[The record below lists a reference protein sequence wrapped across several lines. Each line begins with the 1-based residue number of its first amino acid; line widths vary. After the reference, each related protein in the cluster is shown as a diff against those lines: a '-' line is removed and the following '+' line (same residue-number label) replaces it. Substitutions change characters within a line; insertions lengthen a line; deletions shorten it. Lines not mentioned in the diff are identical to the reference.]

1 LRDGAIAGAADLAAF
16 FLQNANQKYNQEK
29 WLTYDVVKELENKS
43 WEGNVRELKNVI
55 ENMVIVSNNE
65 YLQVE
70 DLPWYKEELMQR
82 KGQGGNMVSLWEE
95 LSLQE
100 AMDDYERELLLKLK
114 ETCSTTR
121 EMAERLKVNQSTVVR
136 KLQKYGIVLN

>member
-1 LRDGAIAGAADLAAF
+1 MPLAAF

>member
-1 LRDGAIAGAADLAAF
+1 
-16 FLQNANQKYNQEK
+16 
-29 WLTYDVVKELENKS
+29 
-43 WEGNVRELKNVI
+43 
-55 ENMVIVSNNE
+55 
-65 YLQVE
+65 
-70 DLPWYKEELMQR
+70 
-82 KGQGGNMVSLWEE
+82 MVSLWEE

-136 KLQKYGIVLN
+136 KLQKHGIVLN

>member
-1 LRDGAIAGAADLAAF
+1 MPFAAF

-29 WLTYDVVKELENKS
+29 LLTYDVVKELESKS

-136 KLQKYGIVLN
+136 KLQKHGIVLN